1 MLPASPGRGRA
12 PPLREGG
19 RVHGTC
25 PGSMHRTIGY
35 GLLRRR
41 YGIMPEAIP
50 YRPCPPA
57 SKLPKPVILESS
69 AHPCPADASTSPETR
84 CFAWLL
90 ASSASARTNQPR
102 YRPQSLSPHRAD
114 RSSSPQGPRSCPL
127 FVNPRWTP
135 MTSVCCF
142 PSSSRRNWQAA
153 RRRPWTRRGRRNL
166 PSTKPLNGCRRGPL
180 TVDRQNRHERLRDL

>member
-1 MLPASPGRGRA
+1 LARRSRRRRAKLGRLHGCRAASLPMKRTRASSARGRA
-12 PPLREGG
+12 RSHHLARMNASNI
-19 RVHGTC
+19 V
-25 PGSMHRTIGY
+25 Y

-50 YRPCPPA
+50 YRPWPPA
-57 SKLPKPVILESS
+57 SKLPKCVILESS
-69 AHPCPADASTSPETR
+69 AHTCPADASMSPETR

-90 ASSASARTNQPR
+90 ASSESARTNQPR
-102 YRPQSLSPHRAD
+102 YRPQSFSPHRAD

-142 PSSSRRNWQAA
+142 PNPAAGIGKRPEGGLEPAVGAATCHPRN
-153 RRRPWTRRGRRNL
+153 R
-166 PSTKPLNGCRRGPL
+166 
-180 TVDRQNRHERLRDL
+180 

>member
-1 MLPASPGRGRA
+1 MRAGIRPRLAMRSRRRRAKLGSLPMKRTRPSSARGRA
-12 PPLREGG
+12 YSRHLPRINA
-19 RVHGTC
+19 
-25 PGSMHRTIGY
+25 SNIGY

-41 YGIMPEAIP
+41 YGIMLEAIP
-50 YRPCPPA
+50 YRPWPPA

-69 AHPCPADASTSPETR
+69 AHTCPADASMSPETR

-90 ASSASARTNQPR
+90 ASSESARTNQPR
-102 YRPQSLSPHRAD
+102 YRPQSFSPHRAD

-142 PSSSRRNWQAA
+142 PNPAAGIGKRPEGGLEPAVGAATCHPRN
-153 RRRPWTRRGRRNL
+153 R
-166 PSTKPLNGCRRGPL
+166 
-180 TVDRQNRHERLRDL
+180 